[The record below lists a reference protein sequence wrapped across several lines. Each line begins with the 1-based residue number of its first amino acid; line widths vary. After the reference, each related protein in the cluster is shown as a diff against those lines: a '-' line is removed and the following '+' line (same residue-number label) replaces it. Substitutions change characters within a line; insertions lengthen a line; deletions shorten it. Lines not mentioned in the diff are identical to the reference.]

1 MNLRFEPVWIV
12 GEGQLSLKLLTGFS
26 FHSCGKTKLRVIQRN
41 DITLLIIQSQSHT
54 PNFSAAQISNTSSL
68 ILPVTSKPGCI
79 NRNSRQL
86 PEQNGFRTLFV
97 APPKLI
103 NNSQDTSR
111 IWVIKSNFFFFLFLC
126 AGSNF
131 ACS

>member
-54 PNFSAAQISNTSSL
+54 PNFSSAQISNTSSL

-79 NRNSRQL
+79 NKEKFPPASRTEWL
-86 PEQNGFRTLFV
+86 PY
-97 APPKLI
+97 LI
-103 NNSQDTSR
+103 CGTS
-111 IWVIKSNFFFFLFLC
+111 KAHQQFS
-126 AGSNF
+126 GYK
-131 ACS
+131 